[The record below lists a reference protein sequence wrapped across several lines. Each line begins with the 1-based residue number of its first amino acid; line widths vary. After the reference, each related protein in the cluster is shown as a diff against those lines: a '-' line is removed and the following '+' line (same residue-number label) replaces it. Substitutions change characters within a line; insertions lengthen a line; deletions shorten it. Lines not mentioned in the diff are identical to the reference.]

1 MKRNEHYHREK
12 HKNTRQMFNLAIIL
26 SSTALY
32 RESGAASPFYGFGY
46 FFGAPPTGQR
56 R

>member
-1 MKRNEHYHREK
+1 MKRKEHYIAK
-12 HKNTRQMFNLAIIL
+12 KNKQSMMNPAYIAPSGTPE
-26 SSTALY
+26 SY

-46 FFGAPPTGQR
+46 FFGVPPTGQR